1 MTAHENAV
9 CNYVDDV
16 CSGDP
21 ECALGERCIASKE
34 NVFNKVCIKICFYD
48 AHCLGKYKIKT
59 KISAQWFFNSFCNIF
74 NGTFNI
80 T

>member
-16 CSGDP
+16 CSGDT

-48 AHCLGKYKIKT
+48 AHCLGKH
-59 KISAQWFFNSFCNIF
+59 
-74 NGTFNI
+74 
-80 T
+80 